1 LAKRFLADVAAA
13 TSLLSQFP
21 GMGSPVEGGVR
32 RVLLKI
38 FPYQLIYRVDGDE
51 IRVFAVAHIR
61 RRPGHWRRRLR

>member
-1 LAKRFLADVAAA
+1 
-13 TSLLSQFP
+13 
-21 GMGSPVEGGVR
+21 MGSPVEGGVR

-51 IRVFAVAHIR
+51 IRVFAVAHVR